1 MKKSDI
7 VISVELDERNHPEK
21 IQWKAEGSG
30 MQGMNPCKSIMLSIF
45 DKADSGTLRID
56 LWTKEMRVDEMQQFI
71 YETMQSM
78 ANTYQNA
85 TNDKEAADKLR
96 AMATQFGTETGLLKK

>member
-7 VISVELDERNHPEK
+7 IIRVELDERNHPEK
-21 IQWKAEGSG
+21 IHWQAEGSG

-56 LWTKEMRVDEMQQFI
+56 LWTKDMRVDEMQQFI

-96 AMATQFGTETGLLKK
+96 AMATQFGSETGLLRR

>member
-21 IQWKAEGSG
+21 IYWQAEGSG
-30 MQGMNPCKSIMLSIF
+30 IQGKNPCKSIMLSVF

-56 LWTKEMRVDEMQQFI
+56 LWTKEMRIDEMQQFI

-85 TNDKEAADKLR
+85 TNDKDSADKLR
-96 AMATQFGTETGLLKK
+96 AMAMQFGTEIGLLKK

>member
-21 IQWKAEGSG
+21 IHWQAEGSG
-30 MQGMNPCKSIMLSIF
+30 MPGMNPCKSIMLSIF

-85 TNDKEAADKLR
+85 TNDKVAAEKLR
-96 AMATQFGTETGLLKK
+96 AMAVQFGTETGLLKK

>member
-7 VISVELDERNHPEK
+7 IISVELDDRNHPEK
-21 IQWKAEGSG
+21 IHWQAEGSG
-30 MQGMNPCKSIMLSIF
+30 MQGMNSCKSIMLSIF

-78 ANTYQNA
+78 ANTYHNA
-85 TNDKEAADKLR
+85 TNDKESADKLR
-96 AMATQFGTETGLLKK
+96 SMATQFGAETGLLKK